1 MFYSTKA
8 NFSFIYFFERDLIN
22 SKSILGVD
30 NVGEQLFVQEWT
42 VSKHTLSIKNNIK
55 IRTPFT
61 YLVLWAKE
69 LHWLHW
75 ELTGRLG
82 WICILKAGSR
92 WQMLKDK
99 QEAVMKASFDYFHL
113 LFILFHNVCMYWQ
126 HLNDSCW
133 QRVIIPHCYRLIK
146 KLTTIQLVAS
156 EFFFF
161 FFFFF

>member
-69 LHWLHW
+69 LH
-75 ELTGRLG
+75 
-82 WICILKAGSR
+82 
-92 WQMLKDK
+92 
-99 QEAVMKASFDYFHL
+99 
-113 LFILFHNVCMYWQ
+113 
-126 HLNDSCW
+126 
-133 QRVIIPHCYRLIK
+133 
-146 KLTTIQLVAS
+146 
-156 EFFFF
+156 
-161 FFFFF
+161 